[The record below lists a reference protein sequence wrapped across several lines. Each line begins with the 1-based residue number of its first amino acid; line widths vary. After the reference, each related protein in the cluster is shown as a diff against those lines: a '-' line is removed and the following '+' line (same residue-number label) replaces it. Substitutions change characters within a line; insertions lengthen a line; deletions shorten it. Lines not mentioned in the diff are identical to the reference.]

1 MATGSN
7 IKQGHVILVG
17 AGPGD
22 IGLLT
27 LRGKDWLTRAD
38 VVVYDHL
45 VNKNILG
52 FASSAELIYVG
63 KKAGQATFKQ
73 DEINKILIA
82 SAESGKIVVRLKGG
96 DPFIFGRG
104 GEEVQALREAKI
116 RFTIVPGISSP
127 VGVSAYAGIPL
138 THRDHASSISI
149 ITGSNE
155 YGEEHLKIDWENIS
169 TRTGTLVFLMGAR
182 KLPRIVEQL
191 IKFKK
196 NPDTPVAVIQ
206 WGTTSRQKTWVG
218 TLSNIVDIAAK
229 EKIQPPTL
237 TIIGKVV
244 NLKSI
249 TDWYETLP
257 LFGKTFVITRAEEQA
272 EPFIH
277 MLEERGAEAFLYSS
291 IKTIPP
297 NDWSQL
303 DQSLEVLSDYDG
315 LIFTSVNGVK
325 FFSQRLKE
333 KNKDIRE
340 LKGVRVYAIGPKT
353 EEAIQSLN
361 IQVNTVPENYIAE
374 SLIECI
380 GKENIVGKKFL
391 LPRASVAREILPKTL
406 NELGA
411 NIDAVPAYQ
420 TILPKQQESDFV
432 KRLNEGSID
441 VVTFTSSSTV
451 NNFLGRL
458 DKEHH
463 EKLKKV
469 VIACI
474 GPITQKTAE
483 SHGLKVTIVPDQYTV
498 AGLVSAIETHFI
510 GQSKK

>member
-1 MATGSN
+1 MTE
-7 IKQGHVILVG
+7 IKLEEGHVILVG

-27 LRGKDWLTRAD
+27 LRGKDWLVRAN
-38 VVVYDHL
+38 VVIYDHL
-45 VNKNILG
+45 VNTNMLR

-63 KKAGQATFKQ
+63 KKSGHATVAQ
-73 DEINKILIA
+73 NEINKLLVDRA
-82 SAESGKIVVRLKGG
+82 RAGKVVVRLKGG

-104 GEEVQALREAKI
+104 GEEVQALKEANI
-116 RFTIVPGISSP
+116 RFTIVPGIPSP

-138 THRDHASSISI
+138 THRDHASTISI

-155 YGEEHLKIDWENIS
+155 LGKEHLKIDWENIS

-196 NPDTPVAVIQ
+196 NPNTPVAVIQ

-218 TLSNIVDIAAK
+218 TLKTIVDIATK

-237 TIIGKVV
+237 TIIGEVV
-244 NLKSI
+244 NLKPI
-249 TDWYETLP
+249 TDWYEALP

-272 EPFIH
+272 ESFIH

-297 NDWSQL
+297 VDWSPL
-303 DQSLEVLSDYDG
+303 DKSLEVLSSYDG
-315 LIFTSVNGVK
+315 LIFTSVNGVR

-340 LKGVRVYAIGPKT
+340 LKGVRIYAIGPKT
-353 EEAIQSLN
+353 EQAVRNLN
-361 IQVNTVPENYIAE
+361 IKVDTVPESYVAE
-374 SLIECI
+374 SLIESI
-380 GKENIVGKKFL
+380 GKENIEGKKFL
-391 LPRASVAREILPKTL
+391 LPRAAIAREVLPNTL
-406 NELGA
+406 REMGA
-411 NIDAVPAYQ
+411 SIDVVHAYQ
-420 TILPKQQESDFV
+420 TIRPESSESSFLN
-432 KRLNEGSID
+432 RLNEGSID

-451 NNFLGRL
+451 TNLLDRL
-458 DKEHH
+458 NKEQR
-463 EKLKKV
+463 EKLNKIIV
-469 VIACI
+469 ACI

-483 SHGLKVTIVPDQYTV
+483 NYGLKVAIVPSQYTIV
-498 AGLVSAIETHFI
+498 GLISAIETYF
-510 GQSKK
+510 KK

>member
-1 MATGSN
+1 MTEPNLEKG
-7 IKQGHVILVG
+7 QVILVG

-27 LRGKDWLTRAD
+27 LRGKDWLVRAD
-38 VVVYDHL
+38 VVIYDHL
-45 VNKNILG
+45 VNSNMLR

-63 KKAGQATFKQ
+63 KKAGHATVTQ
-73 DEINKILIA
+73 NKINELLVN
-82 SAESGKIVVRLKGG
+82 SARAGKIVIRLKGG

-104 GEEVQALREAKI
+104 GEEVQALKEANI
-116 RFTIVPGISSP
+116 HFIIVPGIPSP

-138 THRDHASSISI
+138 THRDHASTISI

-155 YGEEHLKIDWENIS
+155 HGEEHLKLDWENIS

-196 NPDTPVAVIQ
+196 KPDTPVAVIQ

-218 TLSNIVDIAAK
+218 TLNTIVDIATK

-237 TIIGKVV
+237 TIIGEVV
-244 NLKSI
+244 NLKST

-257 LFGKTFVITRAEEQA
+257 LFGKTFVVTRAEGQA
-272 EPFIH
+272 ESFIH

-297 NDWSQL
+297 IDWGPL
-303 DQSLEVLSDYDG
+303 DQSLEILSDYDG
-315 LIFTSVNGVK
+315 LIFTSVNGVY

-353 EEAIQSLN
+353 EQAVRNLN
-361 IQVNTVPENYIAE
+361 IRVDAVPENYVAE
-374 SLIECI
+374 SLIKCM
-380 GKENIVGKKFL
+380 GKENLDGKKFL
-391 LPRASVAREILPKTL
+391 LPRATVAREVLPDTL
-406 NELGA
+406 REMGA
-411 NIDAVPAYQ
+411 SIDVVPAYQ
-420 TILPKQQESDFV
+420 TILPKQSDLSLLR
-432 KRLNEGSID
+432 RLDEGSID
-441 VVTFTSSSTV
+441 VITFTSSSTV
-451 NNFLGRL
+451 TNFLDRL
-458 DKEHH
+458 DKKHH
-463 EKLKKV
+463 DKLDKV
-469 VIACI
+469 IIACI

-483 SHGLKVTIVPDQYTV
+483 DRGLKVTIVPNQYTV
-498 AGLVSAIETHFI
+498 DGLISAIEAYFTD
-510 GQSKK
+510 